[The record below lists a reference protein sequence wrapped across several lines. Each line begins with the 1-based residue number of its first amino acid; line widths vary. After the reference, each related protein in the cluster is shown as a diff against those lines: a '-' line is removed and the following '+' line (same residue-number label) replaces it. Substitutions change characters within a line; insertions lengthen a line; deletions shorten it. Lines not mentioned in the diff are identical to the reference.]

1 MANSV
6 NNRFLLVIIIT
17 TTISS
22 LIMVV
27 EAQSSSFKCSSS
39 NSTCDAIIDY
49 VSPNTTT
56 LSAVKALFNVKNLRS
71 ILGANNLPLT
81 TPPNQTLIANHTL
94 KIPFICS
101 CANGTGTSNKR
112 PVYTVVPGDGLYHIA
127 AEVFG
132 NLVTDHQIQA
142 ANNIKD
148 ANLIF
153 VGQKLW
159 IPLPC
164 SCDEVDGQRVLH
176 YGHVVSP
183 GSSVD
188 AIAAQYNTSQDTL
201 LRLNGLTSPKDLKAG
216 AVLDVPLPTC
226 TSMISNTSLDY
237 PLLVPNGT
245 YVFTAANCVMCK
257 CDAANNWNLECE
269 RTEIKSSLWATCPST
284 PCQFG
289 SGGGCGVT
297 ECAYAG
303 YTNQTILTAS
313 APNTSTCPP
322 VENGGAIL
330 RQQAWGWD
338 FLLISCFVF
347 ISTYLP

>member
-1 MANSV
+1 
-6 NNRFLLVIIIT
+6 
-17 TTISS
+17 
-22 LIMVV
+22 MVV
-27 EAQSSSFKCSSS
+27 EAQSSSFKCSS

-94 KIPFICS
+94 KIPFTCS

-216 AVLDVPLPTC
+216 AVLDVPLP
-226 TSMISNTSLDY
+226 SIY
-237 PLLVPNGT
+237 FI
-245 YVFTAANCVMCK
+245 FTFQFLPSFLINFM
-257 CDAANNWNLECE
+257 
-269 RTEIKSSLWATCPST
+269 PST
-284 PCQFG
+284 L
-289 SGGGCGVT
+289 
-297 ECAYAG
+297 
-303 YTNQTILTAS
+303 YT
-313 APNTSTCPP
+313 
-322 VENGGAIL
+322 
-330 RQQAWGWD
+330 
-338 FLLISCFVF
+338 
-347 ISTYLP
+347 

>member
-94 KIPFICS
+94 KIPFTCS

-201 LRLNGLTSPKDLKAG
+201 LSLNGLTSPKDLKAG
-216 AVLDVPLPTC
+216 AVLDVPLP
-226 TSMISNTSLDY
+226 
-237 PLLVPNGT
+237 
-245 YVFTAANCVMCK
+245 K
-257 CDAANNWNLECE
+257 
-269 RTEIKSSLWATCPST
+269 IKSSLWATCPST